1 MSQCARIGQCTFTKY
16 LVGRLAQREAR
27 HMLLCVIVS
36 LCLRSELH
44 LENACSTNTW
54 SARWP
59 GASKTKGVVPDC
71 YAQQALRSGP

>member
-27 HMLLCVIVS
+27 HVLLCVIVS

-44 LENACSTNTW
+44 LENTHSTNTW
-54 SARWP
+54 SAR
-59 GASKTKGVVPDC
+59 
-71 YAQQALRSGP
+71 